1 MENNVKYLIFR
12 SLESDGKDQNIHHGV
27 YHGHQQLASTGYL
40 YSHYIVWACL
50 CAVSFSIV
58 VYIIRLRRYVRPSTL
73 RAVPSLSKIWSAGS
87 EDEEALIGSRDRK
100 EQTDYLYAH
109 TKVFVG

>member
-1 MENNVKYLIFR
+1 MIR
-12 SLESDGKDQNIHHGV
+12 SLESDGKDQHIHHGV
-27 YHGHQQLASTGYL
+27 YHGNKQLATGYL

-58 VYIIRLRRYVRPSTL
+58 VYIVRLRRYVRPSTL
-73 RAVPSLSKIWSAGS
+73 RAVPSLSKIWSAGT
-87 EDEEALIGSRDRK
+87 EDEEALIGRERK